1 MSETEKNE
9 SKKSYMSLYG
19 MVGRD
24 YAKKGAW
31 ETTTKVVRYLCSQ
44 IT

>member
-1 MSETEKNE
+1 
-9 SKKSYMSLYG
+9 MSLCG

-24 YAKKGAW
+24 CAKKEAS
-31 ETTTKVVRYLCSQ
+31 ETTTKLVRYLCSQ